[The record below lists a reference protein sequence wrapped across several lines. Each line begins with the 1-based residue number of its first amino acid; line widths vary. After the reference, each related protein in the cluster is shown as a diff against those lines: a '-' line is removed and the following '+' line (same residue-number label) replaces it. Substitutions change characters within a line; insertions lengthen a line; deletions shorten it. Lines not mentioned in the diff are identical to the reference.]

1 MANTHTIRAT
11 SGDSYG
17 LSLTVNSQG
26 AAYDLTDYD
35 VFAEFF
41 DGNDTEIVV
50 DDTIS
55 ITVPEEGKIVLSID
69 VDDIIHLRTY
79 NVARHRIY
87 ISNLDTTLT
96 LLKGRVI
103 ISE

>member
-11 SGDSYG
+11 SGDTYG

-26 AAYDLTDYD
+26 VAYDLTDYD
-35 VFAEFF
+35 VFVEFF
-41 DGNDTEIVV
+41 DGDDTEIEV
-50 DDTIS
+50 DEVIS
-55 ITVPEEGKIVLSID
+55 ITEPEEGKIVLSIG
-69 VDDIIHLRTY
+69 VDDVIHLRTY

-87 ISNLDTTLT
+87 ISSLDTTLT